1 MTTTLSSSA
10 VARLGMLTP
19 SSNTVLEPLTSAML
33 ADMANVTAHFS
44 RFCVTEIGLSPAA
57 LDQFA
62 PEGILS
68 AAELL
73 ADAKVDVIGWNG
85 TSAAWLGFE
94 RDEALCAAITE
105 RTGIAACTS
114 VLAFR
119 DLFRMCGF
127 RRIGLVTP
135 YSADVQERIQANWRA
150 AGFACTAE
158 RHLGLSN
165 NFSFGEVG
173 EEEISCMAREVAEE
187 GCDVIAIVCTNLKG
201 SALAP
206 VLERKLGIP
215 VLDSISVTL
224 WKCLV
229 LAGRDPAELSRW
241 GGPFALKAAM
251 SEEEVP

>member
-1 MTTTLSSSA
+1 
-10 VARLGMLTP
+10 MLTP
-19 SSNTVLEPLTSAML
+19 SSNTVLEPLTAAML
-33 ADMANVTAHFS
+33 AGMADVTAHFS
-44 RFCVTEIGLSPAA
+44 RFRVTEIGLSPAA
-57 LDQFA
+57 LGQFA
-62 PEGILS
+62 PEGIL
-68 AAELL
+68 AAADLL

-94 RDEALCAAITE
+94 RDEVLCAAITA

-119 DLFRMCGF
+119 DLFRLGGF

-135 YSADVQERIQANWRA
+135 YSADVQERIRANWRD
-150 AGFACTAE
+150 AGFACSAE
-158 RHLGLSN
+158 RHLGLSD

-173 EEEISCMAREVAEE
+173 EAEISRMAHEVARE

-206 VLERKLGIP
+206 VLERQLGIP

-224 WKCLV
+224 WKCLALV
-229 LAGRDPAELSRW
+229 GRDPAALGAW
-241 GGPFALKAAM
+241 GGPFALRPAM
-251 SEEEVP
+251 SEEEEVR

>member
-1 MTTTLSSSA
+1 MSA
-10 VARLGMLTP
+10 IARLGMLTP

-33 ADMANVTAHFS
+33 AELGNVTAHFS
-44 RFCVTEIGLSPAA
+44 RFRVTEIGLSPAA

-68 AAELL
+68 AAEFL

-94 RDEALCAAITE
+94 RDEALCAAIRE
-105 RTGIAACTS
+105 RTGIEACTA

-119 DLFRMCGF
+119 DLFRMGGF

-135 YSADVQERIQANWRA
+135 YSTDVQERIQANWRA
-150 AGFACTAE
+150 AGFVCTAE
-158 RHLGLSN
+158 RHLGLSD
-165 NFSFGEVG
+165 NFSFGEVE
-173 EEEISCMAREVAEE
+173 EEEIARMVRDVAQE
-187 GCDVIAIVCTNLKG
+187 GCDVVAIVCTNLKG

-206 VLERKLGIP
+206 VLERELGVV

-241 GGPFALKAAM
+241 GGPFVLKRALPRGCH
-251 SEEEVP
+251 ERL